1 MTEQTFA
8 GVANIL
14 SAMPSS
20 QTWTAAIST
29 VYAMALKD
37 WDDKLAQKVAMH
49 ALMNLKWRPSPAEMR
64 ELALQIRKIKVP
76 NQTMHE
82 QVRTIV
88 VYHPPAER
96 KKATDK
102 LVKEGKICPLI
113 PEVVER
119 LGGWNRVGQMTE
131 EQLATGIEK
140 ESSECLSSEVTE
152 NILALPMPERRQA
165 KMISN

>member
-20 QTWTAAIST
+20 QAWTPAIST

-64 ELALQIRKIKVP
+64 ELALQMRKIKVP

-82 QVRTIV
+82 QIRHIV
-88 VYHPPAER
+88 VYHPSSER
-96 KKATDK
+96 RKATEK
-102 LVKEGKICPLI
+102 LVNEGKVCPLI
-113 PEVVER
+113 PEVIER
-119 LGGWNRVGQMTE
+119 LGGWGRIGQMTE

-140 ESSECLSSEVTE
+140 ESAECLGSDVTE
-152 NILALPMPERRQA
+152 QILALPMPERQSH
-165 KMISN
+165 KMIGN